1 MSSLAISPV
10 ASVDYGS
17 AAASTSQQG
26 VLQSLI
32 QQLQQSISN
41 GDLAN
46 TQTYLNAV
54 ESLSP
59 SSAAG
64 NNALGSFLT
73 AVGTATSDGSVSEA
87 QSALAAYQSATS
99 TAPASTD
106 PTGTATVTAS
116 SVANGLVLS
125 KLQLSLVS
133 SLLGGNTDSSSAEGS
148 TTLSQSLLNILNAAY
163 GSSDTPAGASA
174 GSSGAGTAIQSSTPY
189 DALVSAIQSSLSA
202 GTSPA
207 SALLDYLSPTGTFLD
222 TYA

>member
-41 GDLAN
+41 GDLTN

-163 GSSDTPAGASA
+163 GSSDTPAGAA